1 MEPELTRKRFYSLG
15 AKYAGSTEEDLE
27 VCIKNYGGDVVRI
40 ELVNR
45 QHGAQ
50 FQRQLHRFLLLLCV
64 STVYFVCVWRLG
76 DIISFW
82 QPRILSP
89 ILIVT
94 TLAIA
99 IIRSALGLVK
109 TEKLFYSWD
118 MALQT
123 ETVRSFGRESVFCVQ
138 RGHIHD
144 IVLNEVIENLDV
156 KYMLILRTRGSMF
169 KKRPIIPLFHTQ
181 SPSFECLQ
189 HIYKILHRYWL
200 NSDKDRSEHA
210 YNRDEPISVAWQSSS
225 NLFN

>member
-45 QHGAQ
+45 LHGAQ
-50 FQRQLHRFLLLLCV
+50 CQRQLRRFLLLLSA
-64 STVYFVCVWRLG
+64 STVYFISVWRLG
-76 DIISFW
+76 DNFISIW
-82 QPRILSP
+82 QPRILYP
-89 ILIVT
+89 IIIVA
-94 TLAIA
+94 TLAIV
-99 IIRSALGLVK
+99 IIRTALALVK

-169 KKRPIIPLFHTQ
+169 KKRPIIPLFHVSRALPFLF
-181 SPSFECLQ
+181 SPSVC
-189 HIYKILHRYWL
+189 ILIAIAEPVALVRML
-200 NSDKDRSEHA
+200 AA
-210 YNRDEPISVAWQSSS
+210 YLPNPASTLAE
-225 NLFN
+225 

>member
-45 QHGAQ
+45 LHGAQ
-50 FQRQLHRFLLLLCV
+50 CQRQLRRFLLLLSA
-64 STVYFVCVWRLG
+64 STVYFISVWRLG
-76 DIISFW
+76 DNFISIW
-82 QPRILSP
+82 QPRILYP
-89 ILIVT
+89 IIIVA
-94 TLAIA
+94 TLAIV
-99 IIRSALGLVK
+99 IIRTALALVK

-169 KKRPIIPLFHTQ
+169 KKRPIIPLFHSQ

-189 HIYKILHRYWL
+189 HIYRILHRHWL

-210 YNRDEPISVAWQSSS
+210 YNKDAPVSVASQSSS
-225 NLFN
+225 NL

>member
-15 AKYAGSTEEDLE
+15 AKYAGSTQEDLE
-27 VCIKNYGGDVVRI
+27 VYIKNYGGDVVRI

-50 FQRQLHRFLLLLCV
+50 CQRQLHRFLVLLSV
-64 STVYFVCVWRLG
+64 STVYFVSVWCLG
-76 DIISFW
+76 DKLTSFW
-82 QPRILSP
+82 QPRILYP

-94 TLAIA
+94 TLATVIV
-99 IIRSALGLVK
+99 RTALALVK

-169 KKRPIIPLFHTQ
+169 KKRPIIPMFNSQ

-189 HIYKILHRYWL
+189 HIYQILHRYWL

-210 YNRDEPISVAWQSSS
+210 YNRDEPASVASQSSS
-225 NLFN
+225 NF